1 MKHMDRFRRLGA
13 IVSISHD
20 IDEMFEKF
28 FGVGESNAVW
38 EPPVDLFVSEHKIY
52 LVAEVPGV
60 PVVEVHVRVG
70 ARMVQIL
77 GIKRPPRKVRRG
89 VTFYESQIPYGGF
102 EKRVSLPFAVNPDS
116 IKVKI
121 KDGVLSLELDRAG
134 GSTVRVIRV
143 E

>member
-20 IDEMFEKF
+20 IDELFEKF

-77 GIKRPPRKVRRG
+77 GIKRPPQKVRRG

>member
-1 MKHMDRFRRLGA
+1 MDRYRRLGA

-20 IDEMFEKF
+20 IDELFEKF

-60 PVVEVHVRVG
+60 PGVEVHVRVG

-77 GIKRPPRKVRRG
+77 GVKRPPQKVRRG

-116 IKVKI
+116 IKVNI
-121 KDGVLSLELDRAG
+121 KDGVLSLELDRTV